1 MALTVEICG
10 IAKVLKI
17 KSLWLCLMQLTNP
30 VSENTHYCFLY
41 GFTGRGILYFIE
53 INFVKT

>member
-30 VSENTHYCFLY
+30 VSENTHYCFLTDLQEE
-41 GFTGRGILYFIE
+41 GFCIL
-53 INFVKT
+53 